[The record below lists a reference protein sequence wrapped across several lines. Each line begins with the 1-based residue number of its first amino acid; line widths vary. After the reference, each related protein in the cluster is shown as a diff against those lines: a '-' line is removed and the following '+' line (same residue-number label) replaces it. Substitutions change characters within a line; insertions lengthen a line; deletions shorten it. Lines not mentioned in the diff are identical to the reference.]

1 MVYPIIIPLFTVFH
15 SYLTLTNWCRILSK
29 HISIDIM
36 NENLLLYLEK
46 WKMLVTLDPRNCN
59 FQQVHSNSSMIIRHS
74 HMRLAIEVSPYT
86 TTNISIQIRFI
97 AEAPWKWC
105 SKLFPTFPTS
115 LVPSLLLAMI
125 HSLDPYNCC
134 CQIAL
139 FVSWIPLFACL

>member
-1 MVYPIIIPLFTVFH
+1 MVYPIIISLFTGFH

-29 HISIDIM
+29 HLSIDIM

-46 WKMLVTLDPRNCN
+46 WKMLVTLDPKIAISTRL
-59 FQQVHSNSSMIIRHS
+59 SNSSMIIRRS
-74 HMRLAIEVSPYT
+74 HMRLAIEASPY
-86 TTNISIQIRFI
+86 TTNISIQIPFI

-115 LVPSLLLAMI
+115 LVPSLFLAMI
-125 HSLDPYNCC
+125 HSLDPYNC